1 MQIKHKNQFLSLVLI
16 MLIAGFVLVQVQS
29 QSQAQAQAQAQDQDQ
44 SSQFQKDAGLIIQT
58 YAQTLKSKLM
68 SAMQAGGPTQ
78 AVLVCSEESQ
88 KIAKDI
94 SASSGWHVKRVSL
107 KARNPLAKPD
117 GWESEIL
124 TEWQKTLSEKADT
137 NLLEVSIQEDQVR
150 VMKGIQTDGLC
161 LTCHGTNIDAKL
173 SEQIKQIYPNDQ
185 AIGYEM
191 GALRGA
197 FSLTKKL
204 K

>member
-16 MLIAGFVLVQVQS
+16 MLIAAFILVQV
-29 QSQAQAQAQAQDQDQ
+29 QSQAQAQAQDQAQ

-58 YAQTLKSKLM
+58 YAQTLKSKLI

-117 GWESEIL
+117 AWESEIL

-137 NLLEVSIQEDQVR
+137 NLLKVSIQEDQVR

-185 AIGYEM
+185 AVGYEM

>member
-1 MQIKHKNQFLSLVLI
+1 MQIKHKNQLLFLLLV
-16 MLIAGFVLVQVQS
+16 MLIADFVL
-29 QSQAQAQAQAQDQDQ
+29 AQAQNQAPTQDQAQDQ
-44 SSQFQKDAGLIIQT
+44 SSQFQKEAVLIVQT
-58 YAQTLKSKLM
+58 YAQTLKSKLI
-68 SAMQAGGPTQ
+68 SAMQSGGPTQ

-88 KIAKDI
+88 KIAKEI

-117 GWESEIL
+117 GWESEVL
-124 TEWQKTLSEKADT
+124 AGWQKTLSDKADT
-137 NLLEVSIQEDQVR
+137 NLLKVSVQEDQVR